1 MFAVTIRTGV
11 ATCRPCRPGL
21 QLFLESQKKKIPK
34 NAIKIEGQRGDIKAP
49 NRFKYHQNAPFTV
62 LVFIYCSLQFQI
74 ISNPVTIHAL
84 VTLLSSI
91 SHLSECMLYLHCFDL
106 FLRRQNT
113 CFRDIVFKT
122 FSAVP
127 NHFKSRHNTC
137 FSYIAFI
144 YFSVVRMHALLT
156 LLSSISQSSEYML

>member
-1 MFAVTIRTGV
+1 M
-11 ATCRPCRPGL
+11 
-21 QLFLESQKKKIPK
+21 
-34 NAIKIEGQRGDIKAP
+34 
-49 NRFKYHQNAPFTV
+49 
-62 LVFIYCSLQFQI
+62 
-74 ISNPVTIHAL
+74 
-84 VTLLSSI
+84 LSSI
-91 SHLSECMLYLHCFDL
+91 SHLSECMLYLHCFHL

-122 FSAVP
+122 FSPVP

-156 LLSSISQSSEYML
+156 LLSSISQSSECVLYLHCFHLFLRRQNTCFRDIVFKTFSAVPNCFKCRHSAYFRNIVYIFSPKFPFFFQIPSDCVL